1 MAGIDNLVPPGRGFT
16 AEEHSAGGK
25 KSGEV
30 RRLRAA
36 VRKQLATKVPKKGME
51 DVHALMNEMGISKK
65 DRNYSVAVAAAMV
78 YKAAKGDK
86 QCADWVRDTCGEKP
100 TDKAEIDVGDR
111 TLERMERIPLEDKL
125 EMIEGLIHEFA
136 EKDG

>member
-16 AEEHSAGGK
+16 AEEHSAGGE

-51 DVHALMNEMGISKK
+51 V
-65 DRNYSVAVAAAMV
+65 
-78 YKAAKGDK
+78 GDK
-86 QCADWVRDTCGEKP
+86 TL
-100 TDKAEIDVGDR
+100 DR
-111 TLERMERIPLEDKL
+111 LERIPLEDKL
-125 EMIEGLIHEFA
+125 DMIDGIIHEFA
-136 EKDG
+136 KNDG